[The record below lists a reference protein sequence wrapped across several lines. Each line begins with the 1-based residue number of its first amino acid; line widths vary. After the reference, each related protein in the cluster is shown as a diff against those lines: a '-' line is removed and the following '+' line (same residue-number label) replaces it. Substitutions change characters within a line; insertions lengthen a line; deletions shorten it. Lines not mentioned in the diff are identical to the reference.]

1 MSIIAM
7 LQLRN
12 NKYIYV
18 HDDEVNDLRRTP
30 FITQCIPGDAVRIE
44 DGEVKEIVGRN
55 TQYTVAIVRGFGGGM
70 CFLYCPLFGEIYNPS
85 LVCPEAQMGERMLIR
100 VFQTGVEVV
109 RMYGHHSDRKK
120 DWDVIHDIYTHTY
133 NAYSELKRVEQDLL
147 PLYTKGHQDQR
158 GLPTFTIDPATSKD
172 FDDAVSVVGSTV
184 YVHIVDIH
192 SQMPFGSAMDIE
204 AARLGFTL
212 YLPEGNHNIVPDE
225 MAEGAWSLIAGVDR
239 RVITIEIRFNEDL
252 NVAGYDIYPAT
263 ICVKNRWSYETAPAM
278 PFLAS
283 IAGAAKRNHFTIPQI
298 GVRVD
303 KAGMVA
309 SVSQTYNTDVAH
321 RIIETLMVLANML
334 VSRHLQE
341 MSPMYRLIP
350 QRFHTKLKALPEEG
364 AEPTG
369 DEIVNSFLAIKSFA
383 VASYEVD
390 KGGHF
395 GLGLSTYTHFTSPI
409 RRYFDVVLHR
419 ILAGYVFEEDGMR
432 EMLAW
437 LNHRERLV
445 DQLQG
450 LYNDSKL
457 IAGGG
462 IAIGDTWDI
471 TVTRVMRA
479 GVYYLYTPLM
489 IDGFV
494 HVSALS
500 PGGAVRWVLDGEG
513 GKERLVSQCGTHELA
528 VGSVLRCT
536 VASIDMMKCTF
547 ALRV

>member
-1 MSIIAM
+1 M

-18 HDDEVNDLRRTP
+18 HDDEVHDLRRTP
-30 FITQCIPGDAVRIE
+30 LLTQCVPGDAVRIE

-55 TQYTVAIVRGFGGGM
+55 TQYTVAIVRGFSSGK
-70 CFLYCPLFGEIYNPS
+70 CFLYCPLFGEIYNPDI
-85 LVCPEAQMGERMLIR
+85 VCPEAKMGERMLVR
-100 VFQTGVEVV
+100 VSQTEVTV
-109 RMYGHHSDRKK
+109 IRMYGHHSDRKK
-120 DWDVIHDIYTHTY
+120 DWDVIHDAYLHTY
-133 NAYSELKRVEQDLL
+133 NAYSDLKRVEQDLI

-158 GLPTFTIDPATSKD
+158 ELPTFTIDSATSKD

-192 SQMPFGSAMDIE
+192 SQMPFGYPMDIE

-212 YLPEGNHNIVPDE
+212 YMPEGNHNIVPDE

-239 RVITIEIRFNEDL
+239 RVITVEIRFDDDL
-252 NVAGYDIYPAT
+252 TVAGYDIYPAT
-263 ICVKNRWSYETAPAM
+263 ICVKNRWSYENAPDM
-278 PFLAS
+278 PFLAT
-283 IAGAAKRNHFTIPQI
+283 IAEAAKRNHFTIPQI
-298 GVRVD
+298 GVRVG
-303 KAGMVA
+303 ATGQVA

-350 QRFHTKLKALPEEG
+350 QRFHTQLKALPEEG

-390 KGGHF
+390 RAGHF

-419 ILAGYVFEEDGMR
+419 ILAGYVFEEDGLR
-432 EMLAW
+432 EMLVW

-445 DQLQG
+445 EQLQG
-450 LYNDSKL
+450 LYNDWKL

-462 IAIGDTWDI
+462 MVVGDTWDI
-471 TVTRVMRA
+471 VITKVMRA

-489 IDGFV
+489 MDGFV
-494 HVSALS
+494 HVSTLS
-500 PGGAVRWVLDGEG
+500 PGGSVRWVLDGEG
-513 GKERLVSQCGTHELA
+513 GVERLVSQCGAHELR

-536 VASIDMMKCTF
+536 VASIDTMKCAFT
-547 ALRV
+547 LRVE

>member
-1 MSIIAM
+1 M
-7 LQLRN
+7 
-12 NKYIYV
+12 
-18 HDDEVNDLRRTP
+18 NDLRRTP
-30 FITQCIPGDAVRIE
+30 FLAHCIPGDAVRIE

-55 TQYTVAIVRGFGGGM
+55 TQYTVAIVRGFSGGK
-70 CFLYCPLFGEIYNPS
+70 CFLYCPLFGEVYNPCID
-85 LVCPEAQMGERMLIR
+85 CPEAQMGDRMLVR
-100 VFQTGVEVV
+100 VTQSCVHIIKI
-109 RMYGHHSDRKK
+109 YGHHSNRKR
-120 DWDVIHDIYTHTY
+120 DWEVINDVYLHTY
-133 NAYSELKRVEQDLL
+133 NAYSDLKRVEQDLL

-158 GLPTFTIDPATSKD
+158 DLPTFTIDPEKSKD

-192 SQMPFGSAMDIE
+192 SQMPFGSAEDTE

-239 RVITIEIRFNEDL
+239 RVITIEMRFDDDL
-252 NVAGYDIYPAT
+252 TVAGWDIYPAT
-263 ICVKNRWSYETAPAM
+263 ICVKNRWSYETAPDM

-283 IAGAAKRNHFTIPQI
+283 IAGAAKRNHFMIPQI

-303 KAGMVA
+303 RAGMVA
-309 SVSQTYNTDVAH
+309 SVSQTFNTDVAH
-321 RIIETLMVLANML
+321 RIIETLMVLANMI

-341 MSPMYRLIP
+341 ISPMYRQIP

-390 KGGHF
+390 KAGHF

-450 LYNDSKL
+450 LYNDWKL

-462 IAIGDTWDI
+462 IAVGDTWYI

-479 GVYYLYTPLM
+479 GVYYLYTPLR

-500 PGGAVRWVLDGEG
+500 PGGVVRWVLDAERG
-513 GKERLVSQCGTHELA
+513 RLVSQCGTHELA

-536 VASIDMMKCTF
+536 VASIDTMKCTF